1 MNKADHDAQCWK
13 ERRARY
19 GIADPEPLLHPSVLP
34 SEDLADYELLV
45 AEYYSSLNPTRPEE
59 CSFVD
64 DIIYCEW
71 ILRRLARTE
80 TELLGFVH
88 RHASTTHADFPLG
101 QPAAQDAKLF
111 TSLQWRAI
119 STRKALKE
127 AIEGLRDLRL
137 HPNPDPEPPATP
149 TIEDPLPEI
158 GFVLETG
165 SEPQKE
171 QSGVRHALA
180 CPPPIPDASSGAEP
194 PPTEP
199 SGSPRQDSDSSRP

>member
-1 MNKADHDAQCWK
+1 MPNKADHDAQCWK

-19 GIADPEPLLHPSVLP
+19 GIPDPEPLLHPSVLP
-34 SEDLADYELLV
+34 SENLADFELLV

-88 RHASTTHADFPLG
+88 ANADPTHAGYPLG
-101 QPAAQDAKLF
+101 QPAAQKAKLF

-119 STRKALKE
+119 SNRKALKE

-137 HPNPDPEPPATP
+137 RPIPDPEPPPTP
-149 TIEDPLPEI
+149 TIEEPLPEI
-158 GFVLETG
+158 GFVLE
-165 SEPQKE
+165 
-171 QSGVRHALA
+171 
-180 CPPPIPDASSGAEP
+180 PPISPHTEP
-194 PPTEP
+194 APTEP
-199 SGSPRQDSDSSRP
+199 PSVESDVSEIDDHPRLL

>member
-34 SEDLADYELLV
+34 SENLADYEFLV

-80 TELLGFVH
+80 TELLGFVY
-88 RHASTTHADFPLG
+88 RHASTTHADYPLG
-101 QPAAQDAKLF
+101 QPAVQNAKLF
-111 TSLQWRAI
+111 PSLQWRAI

-127 AIEGLRDLRL
+127 AIDGLRDLRL
-137 HPNPDPEPPATP
+137 HPIPDPEPPQ
-149 TIEDPLPEI
+149 
-158 GFVLETG
+158 
-165 SEPQKE
+165 PQ
-171 QSGVRHALA
+171 QSKNPYPKLA
-180 CPPPIPDASSGAEP
+180 SFLKPAKSPQIPCL
-194 PPTEP
+194 
-199 SGSPRQDSDSSRP
+199 RRRRLSRPIAKRTGETSLSSTG

>member
-19 GIADPEPLLHPSVLP
+19 GIADPEPLLLPSVLP
-34 SEDLADYELLV
+34 SENLADYEFLV

-88 RHASTTHADFPLG
+88 ANADPTHAGYPLG
-101 QPAAQDAKLF
+101 QPAAQKAKLF

-127 AIEGLRDLRL
+127 AIDGLRELRL
-137 HPNPDPEPPATP
+137 HPIPDPEPPPTP
-149 TIEDPLPEI
+149 TIEEPLPEI
-158 GFVLETG
+158 GFVLE
-165 SEPQKE
+165 
-171 QSGVRHALA
+171 
-180 CPPPIPDASSGAEP
+180 PPISPHTEP
-194 PPTEP
+194 APTEP
-199 SGSPRQDSDSSRP
+199 PSVESDVSEIDDHPRLL